1 MLRCEEMF
9 KMFTIV
15 FSQLSLSR
23 VSVQHQEI
31 TLQEYVKK
39 NARTMVIVMV
49 PGNAVV
55 TVVDIHVSLQQ
66 VS

>member
-1 MLRCEEMF
+1 
-9 KMFTIV
+9 
-15 FSQLSLSR
+15 
-23 VSVQHQEI
+23 
-31 TLQEYVKK
+31 
-39 NARTMVIVMV
+39 MVIVMV